1 MDALYAKE
9 DFSDE
14 DGIKAGELGVIY
26 DEMGGWT
33 AESDA
38 QTMLSNVGI
47 KDDMHWQMMS
57 ELENKDKVK
66 VLLAQALFG
75 NPMYLFWMSLP
86 TTLTLIPS
94 LGLKIS

>member
-9 DFSDE
+9 DFSDA

-26 DEMGGWT
+26 DEMGGWN

-47 KDDMHWQMMS
+47 KDEMHWQMMG

-66 VLLAQALFG
+66 KFFWLKHFSGKSRCFDFG
-75 NPMYLFWMSLP
+75 RTYQ
-86 TTLTLIPS
+86 
-94 LGLKIS
+94 

>member
-1 MDALYAKE
+1 
-9 DFSDE
+9 
-14 DGIKAGELGVIY
+14 
-26 DEMGGWT
+26 MGGWT

-66 VLLAQALFG
+66 VLLAQAFSEIR
-75 NPMYLFWMSLP
+75 MYLFLTNLP
-86 TTLTLIPS
+86 TTLILIQF
-94 LGLKIS
+94 LG

>member
-9 DFSDE
+9 DFSDA
-14 DGIKAGELGVIY
+14 DGIKAGELSVIY
-26 DEMGGWT
+26 DEMGGWN

-47 KDDMHWQMMS
+47 KDRNALANDGR
-57 ELENKDKVK
+57 LENKDKVK

-75 NPMYLFWMSLP
+75 NQMF
-86 TTLTLIPS
+86 
-94 LGLKIS
+94 

>member
-1 MDALYAKE
+1 MDALYAKP

-26 DEMGGWT
+26 DEMGGWN

-47 KDDMHWQMMS
+47 KDDTYMANDG

-66 VLLAQALFG
+66 VLLAQALLG
-75 NPMYLFWMSLP
+75 ILMY
-86 TTLTLIPS
+86 
-94 LGLKIS
+94 